1 MDNIDLIY
9 ASKFK
14 AAASA
19 IKKLCNSAQISCYTL
34 LDDSENEYIFKDL
47 KPSIFLCTEE
57 YLEEFKKSLLH
68 SIDTNHTIRILCSDQ
83 ENENFNINWPK
94 NIDTF
99 NFVENIKNLLI
110 SENIDG

>member
-14 AAASA
+14 AAANA
-19 IKKLCNSAQISCYTL
+19 IKRLCNSAQITCYTL

-57 YLEEFKKSLLH
+57 YLNEFEESLLE
-68 SIDTNHTIRILCSDQ
+68 SVEINHAIKILCSDQ
-83 ENENFNINWPK
+83 EHEKFNINWPK
-94 NIDTF
+94 EIDTF